1 MGVIKDHLVSL
12 LSKQIHDHGVVVW
25 YDSEQNYKSFV
36 ETLDLPA
43 TYIVRFTDSF
53 FALRHEIEPFLDRP
67 EPGRALVYVPLAQEQ
82 THDALVEAG
91 AAGYRLKLPLA
102 ILAGDALRPFFG
114 EKGVASLEKQVE
126 QGQLNLEDL
135 DSLEIG
141 EGITRGVVAVILG
154 SGNVQDIALRFF
166 GGREIRR

>member
-1 MGVIKDHLVSL
+1 M
-12 LSKQIHDHGVVVW
+12 
-25 YDSEQNYKSFV
+25 
-36 ETLDLPA
+36 
-43 TYIVRFTDSF
+43 
-53 FALRHEIEPFLDRP
+53 
-67 EPGRALVYVPLAQEQ
+67 YVPLAQEQ

-91 AAGYRLKLPLA
+91 AAGYTLKLPLS

-114 EKGVASLEKQVE
+114 IKGVASLEKQVE

-154 SGNVQDIALRFF
+154 SGNVQDIALRFLA
-166 GGREIRR
+166 GEKYDAEITNKNANAELALL